1 VGAPLS
7 VVLIVKNEQDML
19 PGALESVAFADEI
32 VVADTG
38 STDGTADVA
47 RRGGA
52 RVESIGWEGFVASR
66 NRVLAEASHEW
77 ILVLDADERVSPA
90 LHDEILTAL
99 EKDDPGISGYRMPR
113 LSYFLGRPVRHG
125 TWYPDYK
132 LRLARKS
139 RGFRAE
145 GGRVHEV
152 MVVDGATRRLVTPLI
167 HYTYRDLSNALRKAS
182 TYARLGAQDR
192 FDRGAR
198 GSVMGLLVR
207 PVVEFLRSLVLR
219 AGFLDGEV
227 GLYVAFLHASSYF
240 LRAAFLL
247 EIQRRHL
254 IEQKRDRKEI
264 TT

>member
-1 VGAPLS
+1 VRAPLS

-19 PGALESVAFADEI
+19 PAALESVAFADEI

-38 STDGTADVA
+38 STDGTVEVA

-52 RVESIGWEGFVASR
+52 RVESIGWEGYVASR
-66 NRVLAEASHEW
+66 NRVLAEARHEW
-77 ILVLDADERVSPA
+77 ILALDADERVSPA

-99 EKDDPGISGYRMPR
+99 EKDDPGVSGYRMPR
-113 LSYFLGRPVRHG
+113 LSYLLGRPVRHG
-125 TWYPDYK
+125 TWHPDYK

-139 RGFRAE
+139 HGFRAE

-152 MVVDGATRRLVTPLI
+152 MTVDGAAKRLVNPLI
-167 HYTYRDLSNALRKAS
+167 HYPYRDLSSALRKTS

-192 FDRGAR
+192 FDRGVR

-219 AGFLDGEV
+219 AGFLDGAV

-247 EIQRRHL
+247 ELQRRDV
-254 IEQKRDRKEI
+254 EQKGRRKEI

>member
-1 VGAPLS
+1 
-7 VVLIVKNEQDML
+7 M

-38 STDGTADVA
+38 STDGTALAA

-52 RVESIGWEGFVASR
+52 RVLSIGWEGFVASR
-66 NRVLAEASHEW
+66 NRALAEARHDW

-90 LHDEILTAL
+90 LRDEILTVL
-99 EKDDPGISGYRMPR
+99 ENDDPGISGFRMPR
-113 LSYFLGRPVRHG
+113 LSHFLGRPVRHG

-132 LRLARKS
+132 LRLGRKS

-152 MVVDGATRRLVTPLI
+152 MVANGATARLVAPLI
-167 HYTYRDLSNALRKAS
+167 HHPYRDLSDALRKAS

-192 FDRGAR
+192 FDRGVR
-198 GSVMGLLVR
+198 GSGIGLFVR
-207 PVVEFLRSLVLR
+207 PVVELFRFLVLR
-219 AGFLDGEV
+219 AGFLDGLI
-227 GLYVAFLHASSYF
+227 GFYVAFLHASSYF

-254 IEQKRDRKEI
+254 VEQRGRRKEI
-264 TT
+264 PT

>member
-1 VGAPLS
+1 VRAPLS
-7 VVLIVKNEQDML
+7 VVLIVKNEEDRL

-38 STDGTADVA
+38 STDGTAGVA
-47 RRGGA
+47 RFGGA
-52 RVESIGWEGFVASR
+52 RVVSIGWEGFVASR
-66 NRVLAEASHEW
+66 NRSLAEARNEW

-90 LHDEILTAL
+90 LRDEILTAL
-99 EKDDPGISGYRMPR
+99 EKDDPAISGFRMPR
-113 LSYFLGRPVRHG
+113 LSHFLGQPVRHG

-132 LRLARKS
+132 LRLGRKS

-152 MVVDGATRRLVTPLI
+152 MAVDGAIERLVTPLL
-167 HYTYRDLSNALRKAS
+167 HYPYRDLSDALRKAS

-198 GSVMGLLVR
+198 GSGMGLFVR
-207 PVVEFLRSLVLR
+207 PVVEFFRFLVLR
-219 AGFLDGEV
+219 AGFLDGLV

-247 EIQRRHL
+247 EIQRRHV
-254 IEQKRDRKEI
+254 IDQKGRRKEI